1 MNIYSRAK
9 TEGPILSFYE
19 CFSASRESAPDL
31 MSPGFSWSLDT
42 EQTEPEISGRVRM
55 ELERSRSAL
64 LYSVYVYSVYRSR
77 SDHLDVQRDPV
88 LLHHDIPDTLHLLSR
103 LGLIAGPLN
112 STPLQLN
119 SQSISSLGYVLL
131 PVKHQETEMW
141 RSYAKIYG
149 RKVLFHFSCDLV
161 SLRFNIPS

>member
-1 MNIYSRAK
+1 MNVSVHPESLLR
-9 TEGPILSFYE
+9 TS

-31 MSPGFSWSLDT
+31 MSPGLSWSLDR

-64 LYSVYVYSVYRSR
+64 LYSVYSVYRSR

>member
-1 MNIYSRAK
+1 M
-9 TEGPILSFYE
+9 SFYE
-19 CFSASRESAPDL
+19 GFSASRESAPDL
-31 MSPGFSWSLDT
+31 MSPGFSWSLAT

-64 LYSVYVYSVYRSR
+64 LYSVYSLYSLYSVYSEYNVYRSR

-141 RSYAKIYG
+141 RICAKIYG

-161 SLRFNIPS
+161 SMRFNIPS

>member
-1 MNIYSRAK
+1 M
-9 TEGPILSFYE
+9 SFYE
-19 CFSASRESAPDL
+19 CFSVSRESAPDL
-31 MSPGFSWSLDT
+31 MSPDLSWSLDT

-64 LYSVYVYSVYRSR
+64 LYSAYSVCSVYSVYRSR

-119 SQSISSLGYVLL
+119 SQ
-131 PVKHQETEMW
+131 
-141 RSYAKIYG
+141 
-149 RKVLFHFSCDLV
+149 
-161 SLRFNIPS
+161 